1 MPILNTRRARM
12 GAAGF
17 AALMVSFV
25 GAWEGLRLTSY
36 PDVVGVWTACYGETK
51 DIRPG
56 QRFSKAECDETLIES
71 LKTHENGMLRCL
83 TRPLPQDVQ
92 AAFLSLT
99 YNIGVGAFCR
109 STAARLANAGDLK
122 GACEAIK
129 RFNKAGGVV
138 WRGLTNRRAAEHKL
152 CLKGV

>member
-1 MPILNTRRARM
+1 MPLLATRRSRL

-36 PDVVGVWTACYGETK
+36 PDVVGVWTACYGETHG
-51 DIRPG
+51 IRPG
-56 QRFSKAECDETLIES
+56 QRFSKAECDARLIDS
-71 LKTHENGMLRCL
+71 LKTHERGMLRCL
-83 TRPLPQDVQ
+83 TRPLPDEVHG
-92 AAFLSLT
+92 AFLSLT
-99 YNIGVGAFCR
+99 YNIGVGAFCK

-122 GACEAIK
+122 GACAAIQ

-138 WRGLTNRRAAEHKL
+138 WKGLVRRRAAEYDL
-152 CLKGV
+152 CMKGL